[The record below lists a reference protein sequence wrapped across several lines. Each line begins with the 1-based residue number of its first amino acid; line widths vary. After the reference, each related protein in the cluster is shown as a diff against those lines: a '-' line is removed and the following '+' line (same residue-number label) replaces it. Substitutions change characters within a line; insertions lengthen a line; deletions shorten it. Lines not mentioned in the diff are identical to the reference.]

1 MKGTE
6 ASHAHPSTAPGP
18 GVYHLDPEA
27 TEITFATRHLFG
39 LLPVRGSFA
48 LVSGEVRVAEPST
61 DSTVDVVI
69 RAASVDTGVPPRDDK
84 VRSAVYL
91 DVAAHPEI
99 SFRARSVERSHDGT
113 HVPGELTVRGVTRPT
128 VLTLTFLAAE
138 GSTLRARAEA
148 TVDRYAFGL
157 TREKGMTGRYFHL
170 AIEVTATR
178 DLKGGVAHLDRGQ
191 ARRRAR

>member
-6 ASHAHPSTAPGP
+6 ASHAHPSTEPGP
-18 GVYHLDPEA
+18 GVYRLDPEA
-27 TEITFATRHLFG
+27 TEITFGTRHLFG

-48 LVSGEVRVAEPST
+48 LDRGEVRVAEPLT
-61 DSTVDVVI
+61 ESTVDVVI
-69 RAASVDTGVPPRDDK
+69 RAGSVDTGLPVRDGK

-99 SFRARSVERSHDGT
+99 IFRARAVERAADGT
-113 HVPGELTVRGVTRPT
+113 RVPGELTVRGVTGPT
-128 VLTLTFLAAE
+128 VLSLTYLVAE

-170 AIEVTATR
+170 VFAVTAT
-178 DLKGGVAHLDRGQ
+178 AM
-191 ARRRAR
+191 